1 MIGVAVA
8 LLLVEA
14 LGWAALGL
22 AAPRAAGP
30 PALRLAG
37 AFVAGLATLSTV
49 LHFASL
55 AGARVTPTLAALA
68 VGPLVVAALALA
80 RRRRS
85 RREARPEAA
94 PEPPWSAS
102 EIALAALALALLA
115 VPAALAAVE
124 PVVEWDTVAIWGLKA
139 RELARHALVD
149 STLLHDPARAY
160 AHLDYPLLW
169 PFVLAWVW
177 SLTGV
182 DRLTAVPLAG
192 WAIAAATVGLLYGA
206 LRALLER
213 RTALAAAAAVAALP
227 ILGAK
232 SIRLLA
238 DPVAGLFLLAW
249 VAGSAL
255 YLARRDRGALALAGF
270 ALAGLLTTKNEGLG
284 FAAIGL
290 AVFAVGVGLRRPLRW
305 RELAAGLAPALL
317 AVPALAV
324 ARSLP
329 HLHHNTGVEISPAN
343 LMAHADRWREVAAR
357 LPGEL
362 LARDDWGFFWPLAAL
377 GVLLALARRR
387 GPGAARP
394 AAFMVLLPW
403 PLIVAGFVGHEL
415 PPALLMDVAASRLA
429 LQLAPATAFVAALGF
444 GAHPGAAEPPP
455 P

>member
-1 MIGVAVA
+1 MLGVAAA

-14 LGWAALGL
+14 LGWSALAL
-22 AAPRAAGP
+22 AAPRPTGP
-30 PALRLAG
+30 LALRLAG
-37 AFVAGLATLSTV
+37 AFVAGLATLSAF
-49 LHFASL
+49 LHLASL
-55 AGARVTPTLAALA
+55 AGASVTPILAALA
-68 VGPLVVAALALA
+68 VGPLVLAAMGLA
-80 RRRRS
+80 RRRRG
-85 RREARPEAA
+85 RLGGRT
-94 PEPPWSAS
+94 EPATERPWSAS
-102 EIALAALALALLA
+102 EVALAVLALALLA

-124 PVVEWDTVAIWGLKA
+124 PVVEWDAVAIWGLKA
-139 RELARHALVD
+139 RELARHSLAH

-177 SLTGV
+177 SLAGV

-213 RTALAAAAAVAALP
+213 RSALAAAAAVAALP

-284 FAAIGL
+284 LAAIGV
-290 AVFAVGVGLRRPLRW
+290 AVFAVGLGLRRPLAW
-305 RELAAGLAPALL
+305 RELGAGLAPALL

-329 HLHHNTGVEISPAN
+329 HLHHNTGAEISPAS
-343 LMAHADRWREVAAR
+343 LLAHGDRWREVLAR

-377 GVLLALARRR
+377 GALLALARR
-387 GPGAARP
+387 PGGDAARP
-394 AAFMVLLPW
+394 AALMVLLPW

-429 LQLAPATAFVAALGF
+429 LQLAPAAAFVAALGF
-444 GAHPGAAEPPP
+444 RARPSATDPPP